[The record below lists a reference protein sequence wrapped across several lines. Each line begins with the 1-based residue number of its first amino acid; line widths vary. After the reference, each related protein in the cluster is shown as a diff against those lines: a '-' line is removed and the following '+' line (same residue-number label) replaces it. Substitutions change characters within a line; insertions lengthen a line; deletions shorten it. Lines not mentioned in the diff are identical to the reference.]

1 MKLQTGKSEITLKAV
16 VLGVLLAIVF
26 GAANAYLGLK
36 VGMTVSASIPAAV
49 MSMAIL
55 RGLFRSG
62 TILENNIVQTIAS
75 AGESL
80 AAGVIFVV
88 PALIFLGL
96 PPSQFMIF
104 LLAVTGGL
112 LGVLLMVPIRR
123 HLIEEEHDHLPYPE
137 GTACAEVL
145 RAGEEGGKKA
155 KTVFLGL
162 LAGGVFKFLMAGLK
176 VWPERAGLLIRP
188 LSTFLSF
195 DLSPALTGVGYI
207 LGIRISSLVFAG
219 GLLGWFVLIPLISY
233 FRDIPVLSADD
244 ALALWSNYVRYIGA
258 GAVLGGG
265 LASLARTLPAFRG
278 ALRVAMEGLKR
289 QGGSIEDLPM
299 TWVFGGIAG
308 LFLLLFL
315 VPTFHLSF
323 LGALLAIVF
332 AFLFVTVAAWIVG
345 VIGSSQSPV
354 SAMTIATLL
363 IVSVIFVAIGH
374 SGQAG
379 MVSALSLG
387 AIVCIAAAISGDT
400 SQDLKTGFLVGALPR
415 DQQVAEIVGVLASAT
430 IVGWVLFLLDKAY
443 TLGSEALSAPQ
454 ATLMSLVVKG
464 VFGGTMP
471 WVLILTGVFLAVFLE
486 LLRVPSIS
494 VAIGLYLPL
503 ELTSSIFLGGVTAR
517 LLGQREKGILYTSGL
532 IAGDALIGILIAL
545 LIVSGVP
552 LRSESLFGVPAAFL
566 AFAFL
571 LGILGWGVFERERT
585 S

>member
-1 MKLQTGKSEITLKAV
+1 
-16 VLGVLLAIVF
+16 
-26 GAANAYLGLK
+26 
-36 VGMTVSASIPAAV
+36 
-49 MSMAIL
+49 
-55 RGLFRSG
+55 
-62 TILENNIVQTIAS
+62 
-75 AGESL
+75 
-80 AAGVIFVV
+80 
-88 PALIFLGL
+88 
-96 PPSQFMIF
+96 
-104 LLAVTGGL
+104 
-112 LGVLLMVPIRR
+112 
-123 HLIEEEHDHLPYPE
+123 
-137 GTACAEVL
+137 
-145 RAGEEGGKKA
+145 
-155 KTVFLGL
+155 
-162 LAGGVFKFLMAGLK
+162 
-176 VWPERAGLLIRP
+176 
-188 LSTFLSF
+188 
-195 DLSPALTGVGYI
+195 
-207 LGIRISSLVFAG
+207 
-219 GLLGWFVLIPLISY
+219 
-233 FRDIPVLSADD
+233 
-244 ALALWSNYVRYIGA
+244 
-258 GAVLGGG
+258 
-265 LASLARTLPAFRG
+265 
-278 ALRVAMEGLKR
+278 
-289 QGGSIEDLPM
+289 
-299 TWVFGGIAG
+299 
-308 LFLLLFL
+308 
-315 VPTFHLSF
+315 
-323 LGALLAIVF
+323 
-332 AFLFVTVAAWIVG
+332 
-345 VIGSSQSPV
+345 
-354 SAMTIATLL
+354 MTIATLL